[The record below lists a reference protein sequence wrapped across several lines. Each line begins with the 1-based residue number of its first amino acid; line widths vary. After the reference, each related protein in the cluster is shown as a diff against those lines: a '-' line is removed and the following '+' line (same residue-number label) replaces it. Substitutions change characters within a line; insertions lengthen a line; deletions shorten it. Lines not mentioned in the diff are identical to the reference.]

1 MIVILDYAMGNLGSI
16 LNMLRKI
23 GVPSIVSSKI
33 QDIEKADKL
42 ILPGVGA
49 FNNGMANINEMGLL
63 TVLNEKV
70 LNDKTPVLGICL
82 GMQLL
87 TSRSEEGELPGL
99 GWIAGET
106 VRFHFNQ
113 EGTDLKIPH
122 MGWNTVKPIH
132 KNSIFRNLSEDHR
145 YYFVH
150 SYHVVCEQEED
161 ILARSNHG
169 YDFVC
174 SVQKE
179 NILGIQFHP
188 EKSHRFG
195 LQLLKH
201 FVELDLKCSGHV

>member
-1 MIVILDYAMGNLGSI
+1 MIVILDYEMGNLGSI

-23 GVPSIVSSKI
+23 GAPTIISSNT
-33 QDIEKADKL
+33 QDIEKADRL

-49 FNNGMANINEMGLL
+49 FDNGMANINEMGLL

-82 GMQLL
+82 GMQLF

-106 VRFHFNQ
+106 VRFHFDQ
-113 EGTDLKIPH
+113 KETDLKIPH
-122 MGWNTVKPIH
+122 MGWNTVKPTR
-132 KNSIFRNLSEDHR
+132 KDSIFQDLSEDHR
-145 YYFVH
+145 FYFVH
-150 SYHVVCEQEED
+150 SYHVVCKQEED
-161 ILARSNHG
+161 VLARSNHG
-169 YDFVC
+169 YDFTS
-174 SVQKE
+174 SVQKG

-201 FVELDLKCSGHV
+201 FAELNLKCSERV